1 MSHVTRI
8 STSHFDDTGLSEWV
22 RHMREGSTGGN
33 SQLAAQLNQISI
45 GFVTYQ
51 SALLHICIV
60 HEVGLCEPYYSDQK
74 QISCQEMYRVCE
86 GKNNGHFNQEFII
99 IEILTGPRGR
109 LSEHY

>member
-51 SALLHICIV
+51 SALLHICIIHKV
-60 HEVGLCEPYYSDQK
+60 FFSTSATFIQNLLVIY
-74 QISCQEMYRVCE
+74 
-86 GKNNGHFNQEFII
+86 NN
-99 IEILTGPRGR
+99 IL
-109 LSEHY
+109 LVV